1 MNNPMP
7 TSTLTLSATSEHSLL
22 CSLSPPAELAK
33 QQKLW
38 LMAKLAQP
46 IDFVE
51 EIVVGMNN
59 ITFYHSLFADVE
71 KLKNDIQQCWQRVQT
86 ENANYQGRL
95 VEIPVHYG
103 GEFGEDLFEVA
114 QFHHVSPKEII
125 ERHTA
130 PTYTVFM
137 MGFQPGFPYLG
148 GLPENLHTP
157 RRDVPRTKVPAGSVG
172 IGGSQTGIYP
182 FTSPG
187 GWQLIGRTD
196 IALFDARQAQPV
208 LLQAGD
214 NVRFIAE
221 SITL

>member
-1 MNNPMP
+1 M
-7 TSTLTLSATSEHSLL
+7 LTIHHTSEHSLL
-22 CSLSPPAELAK
+22 CLAAPPVELSK
-33 QQKLW
+33 QQQIWVVAEQARALENV
-38 LMAKLAQP
+38 
-46 IDFVE
+46 VE
-51 EIVVGMNN
+51 VVVGMNN
-59 ITFYHSLFADVE
+59 FTIFYNLSVNSKTLIST
-71 KLKNDIQQCWQRVQT
+71 IQQLWQ
-86 ENANYQGRL
+86 NYQAQVSQAPRL

-114 QFHHVSPKEII
+114 KFHNTTAEEII
-125 ERHTA
+125 RRHTE

-137 MGFQPGFPYLG
+137 IGFQPGFPYLN

-187 GWQLIGRTD
+187 GWQLLGRTELP
-196 IALFDARQAQPV
+196 LFNIQHNPPT
-208 LLQAGD
+208 LLSAGD
-214 NVRFIAE
+214 NVRFVAE